1 MRMKKWGTKAGG
13 FLLITSL
20 LATIPMPVMAA
31 ETGAKSS
38 VAIDNFNG
46 HEWGAGKDEVMSQEL
61 PENPV
66 EGVDYTVGMS
76 GNLILIPGQKV
87 LDYSAQGMYI
97 FDDNYKLVE
106 GVYYLTED
114 RDDYNEYYDDY
125 CTLLDSYR
133 EKYGEPYS
141 TEENWEDPK
150 YKNTPELTGL
160 YVSVGWASFNTVWM
174 DEEGD
179 RLTIYLTGD
188 SGKVDTMITYES
200 AAFIAMSED
209 ARSNK
214 AEQEMVEAVG
224 GNSAKDA
231 TPAQKL
237 CDYVRENG
245 TSGEFELKGE
255 EQSYTGSYIQ
265 VPTKSSDFNTKITD
279 KIYVKSDSNDA
290 FWFDSVMEVDSTY
303 IESIVCFSYDASGE
317 GKMKAVYYYEMED
330 GWSFEAGGDPY
341 DSRAT
346 FIGET
351 PISTYKQEQ
360 QLSTTSEVCEY
371 LDPTTGKWNTINA
384 MASIGGAAVT
394 SGVTS
399 TLDKLSN
406 YLKENTDITL
416 ADLGFNF

>member
-13 FLLITSL
+13 FLLMTSL
-20 LATIPMPVMAA
+20 LATMPIPVVAA
-31 ETGAKSS
+31 EAGAKSS
-38 VAIDNFNG
+38 VVIDNFNG

-97 FDDNYKLVE
+97 FDDDYKLME

-114 RDDYNEYYDDY
+114 RDDYNAYYDDY
-125 CTLLDSYR
+125 CTLLDSYT

-179 RLTIYLTGD
+179 RLTLYLTGD

-214 AEQEMVEAVG
+214 AEQETVEAVG
-224 GNSAKDA
+224 SSSAQDV

-245 TSGEFELKGE
+245 TSGEFEMKGE

-265 VPTKSSDFNTKITD
+265 VPSKSSDSNTKITD
-279 KIYVKSDSNDA
+279 KIYVKADSNDA

-330 GWSFEAGGDPY
+330 GWSFEVGGEPY